1 MTNDDAAY
9 PLSVTLYDLLSQ
21 DREIPELL
29 NDLARLSAEH
39 FGSTRA
45 VECGLILR
53 RDKKNIVVA
62 SSSDEA
68 TRLDETQAGFNEGP
82 CLSALESGAVIRITD
97 VRTETRW
104 PSYLDVVRE
113 HGLTSVLAVPLD
125 LGGFGD
131 AAMNFYTRHAGH
143 FTASDADEAQGYAD
157 VIAKALRIALRT
169 ADHADAAR
177 HRQAAMES
185 RTTIDVAVGI
195 VMAQNHCSQDEA
207 FSILRGASS
216 HRNVKLR
223 HLAEEVVASLGQGK
237 PLTAFDD

>member
-1 MTNDDAAY
+1 MMSDDAAY
-9 PLSVTLYDLLSQ
+9 PLSTTVYDLLSQ
-21 DREIPELL
+21 DRELPEFLNELALL
-29 NDLARLSAEH
+29 TAER
-39 FGSTRA
+39 FGTIRS

-53 RDKKNIVVA
+53 REKKNIVVA

-68 TRLDETQAGFNEGP
+68 ARLDETQSGFDEGP
-82 CLSALESGAVIRITD
+82 CLSALETGSLIHVPD
-97 VRTETRW
+97 VRTEQRW
-104 PSYLDVVRE
+104 PSYLEVVRQ

-131 AAMNFYTRHAGH
+131 AAMNFYTRSPES
-143 FTASDADEAQGYAD
+143 FTQLDATEAQRYSD

-177 HRQAAMES
+177 HREAAMEY
-185 RTTIDVAVGI
+185 RTAIDVAVGI
-195 VMAQNHCSQDEA
+195 VMAQNRCSQDEA

-237 PLTAFDD
+237 PLTAFDE